1 MKRKWTLMGM
11 IAVLVLGSLVACS
24 SQETEPMYDPQQQQD
39 QGVSTE
45 PQPMDEPPAEDPMEA
60 VPSTG
65 GIGSETE
72 TEEPAAPVLGGDQG
86 TTEMAP
92 EAPTEGEED
101 PTNTQGQ

>member
-45 PQPMDEPPAEDPMEA
+45 PQPMDEPPAENPTDA
-60 VPSTG
+60 IPSTG
-65 GIGSETE
+65 GIETE

-86 TTEMAP
+86 TTELAP
-92 EAPTEGEED
+92 EAPAEGED
-101 PTNTQGQ
+101 PLNTQGQ